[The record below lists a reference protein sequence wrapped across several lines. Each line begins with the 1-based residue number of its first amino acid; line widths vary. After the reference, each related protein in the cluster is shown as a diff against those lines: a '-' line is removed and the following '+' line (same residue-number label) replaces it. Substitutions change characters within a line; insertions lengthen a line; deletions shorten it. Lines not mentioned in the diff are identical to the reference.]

1 MTVQNLVAEVKRLSQ
16 TEQAELFDE
25 LVQLVDPATAPF
37 TLTPAQTADLDRR
50 IDEYRSGK
58 AVMIPG
64 DEALAKLRAR
74 L

>member
-58 AVMIPG
+58 AVMIRG